1 MYSTIIDT
9 NIFVS
14 PFLNFDPSLLV
25 SNSDEQFIFPEG
37 EKHRGRFERSFS
49 EIGAMVIGGASLGGA
64 RGLYLGLSDADI
76 KQLPTLAI
84 RRTQILNHV
93 TKSGAT
99 LAQTAGAIGLIYA
112 LADFAIHKLRNG
124 ADDEINTV
132 TAATATGCLYKSPE
146 LFRTNLPSLLLGV
159 FKPGG
164 WQRCLRG
171 GAVGLIVGA
180 GAVAFTSWSHIKQ
193 MLGG

>member
-1 MYSTIIDT
+1 MTNIDRDDT

-112 LADFAIHKLRNG
+112 LADFTIHKLRNG

-132 TAATATGCLYKSPE
+132 TAATTTGCLYKSPG
-146 LFRTNLPSLLLGV
+146 L

>member
-1 MYSTIIDT
+1 METVGVYLFLSIIDRT
-9 NIFVS
+9 DKNAFVS

-25 SNSDEQFIFPEG
+25 SSSDDQFIFPEG

-49 EIGAMVIGGASLGGA
+49 EIGAMVIGGATIGGA
-64 RGLYLGLSDADI
+64 RGLYTGLTDSAI
-76 KQLPTLAI
+76 KQLPTVYI
-84 RRTQILNHV
+84 QRTQILNHV
-93 TKSGAT
+93 TKSGAN
-99 LAQTAGAIGLIYA
+99 LSQTAGSIGLLYA
-112 LADFAIHKLRNG
+112 LADFAIHKLRGG

-132 TAATATGCLYKSPE
+132 TAATATGCLYKSP
-146 LFRTNLPSLLLGV
+146 GV

-171 GAVGLIVGA
+171 GAIGLAFGTI
-180 GAVAFTSWSHIKQ
+180 AVTFTSWSHIKQ